1 MASIAEVESA
11 GVGIGLAL
19 PVEVFGLSMEVSMRT
34 LRRLLVL
41 PLVLTTVMSS
51 NAFAQQRH
59 IVDAAAMANA
69 VSQHVVEQEAKR
81 SIVRDALARPQVK
94 EIAAMAGVD
103 VERLTA
109 SVAVLDDQDLNRAAA
124 SAGQINDT
132 LAGGASTI
140 VISTTTVIIVLLLI
154 LLLVA
159 VAD

>member
-1 MASIAEVESA
+1 M
-11 GVGIGLAL
+11 VGIALAL
-19 PVEVFGLSMEVSMRT
+19 TVEMFDLSMEVSMRT

-69 VSQHVVEQEAKR
+69 VTQHAAEQEAKR
-81 SIVRDALARPQVK
+81 SAVRDALARPQVK
-94 EIAAMAGVD
+94 EIAATAGMDVD
-103 VERLTA
+103 RLLA
-109 SVAVLDDQDLNRAAA
+109 SVSVLNDQDLDRAAA
-124 SAGQINDT
+124 SASQVNDA
-132 LAGGASTI
+132 LAGGASVV
-140 VISTTTVIIVLLLI
+140 VISTTTIIIVLLLI

>member
-1 MASIAEVESA
+1 MASIAEVDPA
-11 GVGIGLAL
+11 VVGIWLAL

-34 LRRLLVL
+34 LRRLLAL

-69 VSQHVVEQEAKR
+69 VSQHAAEQEAKR
-81 SIVRDALARPQVK
+81 SVVRDALARPQVK

-103 VERLTA
+103 VDRLTA
-109 SVAVLDDQDLNRAAA
+109 SVAVLSDHDLDRAAA
-124 SAGQINDT
+124 SAHQVNDA
-132 LAGGASTI
+132 LAGGASTV

-154 LLLVA
+154 LLIVA
-159 VAD
+159 LAD